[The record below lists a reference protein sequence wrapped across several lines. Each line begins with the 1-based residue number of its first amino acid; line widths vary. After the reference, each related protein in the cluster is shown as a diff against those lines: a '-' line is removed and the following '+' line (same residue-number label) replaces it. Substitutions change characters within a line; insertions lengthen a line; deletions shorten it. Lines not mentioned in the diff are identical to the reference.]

1 MQFKQALILFFNFF
15 TIAAIYLFT
24 VDKKQ
29 DEIHELHEIKT
40 ELKSRKLAGKSLW

>member
-1 MQFKQALILFFNFF
+1 MQFKQAQILFFFF

-29 DEIHELHEIKT
+29 DEIHERHEITT

>member
-1 MQFKQALILFFNFF
+1 MQFNQAQILFFFLI
-15 TIAAIYLFT
+15 IAAIYLFT

-40 ELKSRKLAGKSLW
+40 GLKSRKLAGKSLW